1 MVLNFKPFVRLSQ
14 LKDSSEYRYMED
26 LRRTHND
33 AKRALIQSVTKEGH
47 QILDVGCGFGGDL
60 QKWRACGANINMC
73 DPESSALEE
82 AKTRAKNMKIRVNFY
97 LGDIFQCPHRYF
109 DIICYNFSLHY
120 IFQTRDLFF
129 DSLREIRK
137 RMRPGGR
144 LIGIIPD
151 SEQII
156 MKTPLTDSLGNFF
169 KTKYP
174 PNGGFGEKLFVHLVD
189 TPFYADGPRSEPI
202 AFKDLLVT
210 HLEDFGFTLES
221 WEALEG
227 NLISQLYSKFIF
239 VYKK

>member
-1 MVLNFKPFVRLSQ
+1 
-14 LKDSSEYRYMED
+14 MED

-47 QILDVGCGFGGDL
+47 HILDVGCGFGGDL

-73 DPESSALEE
+73 DPEPSALEE
-82 AKTRAKNMKIRVNFY
+82 AKTRAKNMKMRVNFY
-97 LGDIFQCPHRYF
+97 QGDIFNCPHRYF

-151 SEQII
+151 SEKI
-156 MKTPLTDSLGNFF
+156 MFKTPMKDELGNFF
-169 KTKYP
+169 KMRYP
-174 PNGGFGEKLFVHLVD
+174 GNGGFGEKLFVHLVD

-202 AFKDLLVT
+202 AFKDLLIT
-210 HLEDFGFTLES
+210 HLEDMGFKLEM
-221 WEALEG
+221 WQGLEG
-227 NLISQLYSKFIF
+227 NPISELYSKFIF

>member
-1 MVLNFKPFVRLSQ
+1 
-14 LKDSSEYRYMED
+14 MED

-169 KTKYP
+169 RTKYP

>member
-1 MVLNFKPFVRLSQ
+1 
-14 LKDSSEYRYMED
+14 MED

-169 KTKYP
+169 RTKYP

-227 NLISQLYSKFIF
+227 NPISQLYSKFIF

>member
-1 MVLNFKPFVRLSQ
+1 M
-14 LKDSSEYRYMED
+14 
-26 LRRTHND
+26 
-33 AKRALIQSVTKEGH
+33 
-47 QILDVGCGFGGDL
+47 
-60 QKWRACGANINMC
+60 
-73 DPESSALEE
+73 
-82 AKTRAKNMKIRVNFY
+82 
-97 LGDIFQCPHRYF
+97 
-109 DIICYNFSLHY
+109 
-120 IFQTRDLFF
+120 FF

-169 KTKYP
+169 RTKFP

-210 HLEDFGFTLES
+210 HLEDFGFKLEL

-227 NLISQLYSKFIF
+227 NPISQLYSKFIF

>member
-1 MVLNFKPFVRLSQ
+1 
-14 LKDSSEYRYMED
+14 MED